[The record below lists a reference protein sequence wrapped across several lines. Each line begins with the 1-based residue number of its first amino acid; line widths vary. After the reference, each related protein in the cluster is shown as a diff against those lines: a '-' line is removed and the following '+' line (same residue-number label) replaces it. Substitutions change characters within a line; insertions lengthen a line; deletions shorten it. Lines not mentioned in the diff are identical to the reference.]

1 MNFPV
6 ENNCHFRDLVSY
18 IRKIEQKL
26 MASLSICMCI
36 EPFIMYAANERTI
49 SIDSAKTWRREAR
62 QKKKLMLSGQVLGNF
77 NCFLCA
83 IVSQMNSAGNNNRF
97 MITFV
102 LKVR

>member
-1 MNFPV
+1 MSGVFQ
-6 ENNCHFRDLVSY
+6 S
-18 IRKIEQKL
+18 IQRKRGEEK
-26 MASLSICMCI
+26 
-36 EPFIMYAANERTI
+36 P
-49 SIDSAKTWRREAR
+49 DK
-62 QKKKLMLSGQVLGNF
+62 KKKLMLSGQVLGNF